1 MKSKTK
7 TTTAM
12 FTIALTIAVI
22 GGAMAI
28 PAMLTQY
35 ADAARKCTTDSG
47 TVTITT
53 CTGGEGS
60 RQTFTDSDGNEFT
73 REGGS
78 GGRQQQTTDCTSGS
92 CDLSYDVSGGGQHR
106 TFNK

>member
-7 TTTAM
+7 TTTM

-22 GGAMAI
+22 GGSMAI

-35 ADAARKCTTDSG
+35 ADAARKCTTDSD
-47 TVTITT
+47 TVTTTT
-53 CTGGEGS
+53 CTRGEGG
-60 RQTFTDSDGNEFT
+60 RQAFTDSDGNEFT
-73 REGGS
+73 SEGGS

-92 CDLSYDVSGGGQHR
+92 CDLSYDVPGGGQHR